1 LNDIEN
7 SVLEMK
13 GVGPK
18 RAEQLATLGIT
29 TIKDLL
35 FYFPFRFEDFE
46 VRSLDEAL
54 DQEKIVI
61 KGLVL
66 TEPVVSYFGRRRNR
80 LAFRIRQGEDVA
92 QVVFFNQGYL
102 KTQIAPGSEILLFG
116 KWDSN
121 KQQLL
126 GIKVLQQRALNSFE
140 PVYHVNK
147 HLQQRTL
154 IPLIRQAFEMF
165 GSRIEEVLPERLL
178 EHFHLMERKKAVH
191 ALHFPASHH
200 EYQAAR
206 QRMVFEEFFL
216 FEMQMMSL
224 NHPRN
229 LPPGKV
235 LKFDNQKL
243 KALIQTLPFELTA
256 AQKRVTNEICRDLLE
271 KQPMQRLLQGDV
283 GSGKTLV
290 AALGLY
296 AAVTAGAQGALMVPT
311 EILARQ
317 HAASLA
323 ELFQP
328 TGLVLALLTSST
340 KPGERQAILA
350 GLAAGTIDII
360 VGTHALIQEDVEF
373 KNLGLVIVDE
383 QHRFGVNQR
392 KALRAKGH
400 SPNLL
405 FMTATPIPRT
415 LAITTYGE
423 MKVSVIDE
431 LPQGRQPIQT
441 FWLSHK
447 QWSAALRSLTAEIAE
462 GHQMYVVCPLIGE
475 SEMMDLKNAEE
486 TFHELEQ
493 TYPQFTIGLLH
504 GQLKNEEKERIM
516 EAFKKG
522 KLQILVSTT
531 VIEVGV
537 DVPNATVMMVMDA
550 DRFGLAQLHQLRGRV
565 GRGKAASKCILIAD
579 PKSEMG
585 KRRMKLMTEISDG
598 FALSEQDL
606 VLRGPGEVF
615 GARQSGV
622 PNFALGDLVRDEKIL
637 QAAHGCAL
645 KIWQLADWEQQ
656 PEFAALKRE
665 LAARALDGY
674 FD

>member
-1 LNDIEN
+1 MNDLAN

-165 GSRIEEVLPERLL
+165 DSRIEEVLPERLL

-441 FWLSHK
+441 FWLSQK

-504 GQLKNEEKERIM
+504 GQLKNEEKERSM

>member
-1 LNDIEN
+1 MNDIAN

-18 RAEQLATLGIT
+18 RAEQLATLGIA

-102 KTQIAPGSEILLFG
+102 KTQIAAGSEILLFG

-165 GSRIEEVLPERLL
+165 GSGIEEGLPERLL

-447 QWSAALRSLTAEIAE
+447 QWSAALRSLTAELAE

-493 TYPQFTIGLLH
+493 MYPQFMIGLLH

>member
-1 LNDIEN
+1 MNDIEN

-165 GSRIEEVLPERLL
+165 GSEIEEVLPERLL

>member
-1 LNDIEN
+1 MNDIEN

>member
-1 LNDIEN
+1 MNDIAN
-7 SVLEMK
+7 SILEMK

-80 LAFRIRQGEDVA
+80 LVFRIRQGEDVA

-102 KTQIAPGSEILLFG
+102 KTQIAAGSEILLFG

-126 GIKVLQQRALNSFE
+126 GIKVLQQQALNSFE

-165 GSRIEEVLPERLL
+165 GSEIEEVLPERLL

-317 HAASLA
+317 HAASLT

-340 KPGERQAILA
+340 KPGERQEILA

-486 TFHELEQ
+486 TFHELQQ

-504 GQLKNEEKERIM
+504 GQLKNEEKEQIM

-637 QAAHGCAL
+637 QAAHSCAL
-645 KIWQLADWEQQ
+645 QIWQLADWEQQ

-665 LAARALDGY
+665 LAAQALDGY

>member
-1 LNDIEN
+1 MNDIAN

-18 RAEQLATLGIT
+18 RAEQLATLGIA

-102 KTQIAPGSEILLFG
+102 KTQIAAGSEILLFG

-165 GSRIEEVLPERLL
+165 GSGIEEVLPERLL

>member
-1 LNDIEN
+1 MNDLAN

-165 GSRIEEVLPERLL
+165 DSRIEEVLPERLL

-340 KPGERQAILA
+340 KSGERQAILA

-504 GQLKNEEKERIM
+504 GQLKNEEKERSM

>member
-1 LNDIEN
+1 MNDIEN

-13 GVGPK
+13 GVRPK